1 MAATV
6 LYWANRYLNASKRR
20 SVFRATSCSP
30 TKMIRPSPPADQQ
43 GREQR
48 EASGKQQRRQGPPA
62 IRDQRLPGLPVVEP
76 QEGLVV
82 PYPKH
87 PEYRALQRH
96 DPEGGQRRGL
106 EPGKRKDAPH
116 AEHDADHEVRAKGRR
131 ARRHQQRSIPP
142 GLHFLKGEQH
152 PSGGRAE
159 GGGKARH
166 GPGHDIRAPGQ
177 GVRGRGPPKRM
188 EPRAHGP
195 AHLNARPFPAKGKP
209 AEQRQ
214 PAPQKFCRQHA
225 PPCEGK
231 TPGQSQ
237 LRLRNAR
244 TADERLLPDDTPED
258 HGQRSQHA
266 EPDRYCPPHLT
277 PTFQPKRHTRR
288 GPIVGQTEKADHAP
302 GAKPNRQPAHGQH
315 GQDGLCGCGI
325 NRIGHGTC
333 SLFTPP
339 THRRNGKA

>member
-20 SVFRATSCSP
+20 SVLAHEDDQAL
-30 TKMIRPSPPADQQ
+30 PPADQQ

-62 IRDQRLPGLPVVEP
+62 IRDQRLSGLPVVEP

-87 PEYRALQRH
+87 PEYRTLQRH

-152 PSGGRAE
+152 PSGAP
-159 GGGKARH
+159 KA
-166 GPGHDIRAPGQ
+166 A
-177 GVRGRGPPKRM
+177 
-188 EPRAHGP
+188 
-195 AHLNARPFPAKGKP
+195 ARPATAPA
-209 AEQRQ
+209 
-214 PAPQKFCRQHA
+214 
-225 PPCEGK
+225 
-231 TPGQSQ
+231 T
-237 LRLRNAR
+237 
-244 TADERLLPDDTPED
+244 T
-258 HGQRSQHA
+258 
-266 EPDRYCPPHLT
+266 
-277 PTFQPKRHTRR
+277 
-288 GPIVGQTEKADHAP
+288 
-302 GAKPNRQPAHGQH
+302 
-315 GQDGLCGCGI
+315 
-325 NRIGHGTC
+325 
-333 SLFTPP
+333 
-339 THRRNGKA
+339 